1 MLLGLT
7 TTQSIGFGLALISC
21 VLFGVA
27 DFAAAHYGEKI
38 SPQLFIA
45 AIYLIEMPALF
56 VLFLLHTESA
66 SASTN
71 GWLFFC
77 GCFGTL
83 SYIALV
89 YGLSH
94 GRISIVTALSGLLAL
109 VVPSVFSVIIGEP
122 SSLILWIGVL
132 IVAFAIVCV
141 TQVNEP
147 EKHEDHQEH
156 TRVIKYSV
164 IAGTIAGL
172 GFGVYLLGLAHI
184 ESPIISHLLVL
195 QSPGFIYALYIFGR
209 DPKGLS
215 VVKKYFFIFAGL
227 ALAYNVSQVFVPLAE
242 QRSSLIVTNIIV
254 NLYPGVTLAMAFFIK
269 NEKISRTQIVGYL
282 TAVAGIVFV
291 CLG

>member
-7 TTQSIGFGLALISC
+7 TTQSIGISLALLSC
-21 VLFGVA
+21 VIFGVA

-45 AIYLIEMPALF
+45 AIYLIEIPALF
-56 VLFLLHTESA
+56 ILFLINPSTA

-71 GWLFFC
+71 GLLFVC

-109 VVPSVFSVIIGEP
+109 VVPSVVSVVIGEP
-122 SSLILWIGVL
+122 SSLILWIGVV

-141 TQVNEP
+141 TQVSEP
-147 EKHEDHQEH
+147 EKHEDKQEH
-156 TRVIKYSV
+156 SRVIRYSI

-184 ESPIISHLLVL
+184 DSPLISHLLIL
-195 QSPGFIYALYIFGR
+195 QSPGFLFTPFSYLVEILKVLLLLRNIFLYS
-209 DPKGLS
+209 PHWL
-215 VVKKYFFIFAGL
+215 L
-227 ALAYNVSQVFVPLAE
+227 H
-242 QRSSLIVTNIIV
+242 T
-254 NLYPGVTLAMAFFIK
+254 T
-269 NEKISRTQIVGYL
+269 
-282 TAVAGIVFV
+282 
-291 CLG
+291 